1 MRPKLSPPAGARVAA
16 AHPPGGARRASRRSR
31 WRSTSPRSP
40 PIAAASRLARARSC
54 SSAQPATPGHGTG
67 AFPSVTTLVRYTGL
81 SERTVRTCLDRLEAT
96 GIIRP
101 CDPGI
106 VAARIK
112 RAGRRPQDWDLNL
125 GMVRYDRA
133 KAGIVKLER
142 QSPALPPG
150 SRSWHDPDLTIRP
163 AGAPTAPHA
172 RTGSSAPRPTAVTH
186 CEGSSNIRARDRA

>member
-1 MRPKLSPPAGARVAA
+1 VA
-16 AHPPGGARRASRRSR
+16 
-31 WRSTSPRSP
+31 
-40 PIAAASRLARARSC
+40 
-54 SSAQPATPGHGTG
+54 
-67 AFPSVTTLVRYTGL
+67 TLVRYTGL

-106 VAARIK
+106 VAAQIK

-125 GMVRYDRA
+125 GMVRDDRA

-142 QSPALPPG
+142 QSLALPPG

-172 RTGSSAPRPTAVTH
+172 RTGSSAPRPTADTH
-186 CEGSSNIRARDRA
+186 CEGSSNIRAGEIAPCRLFAPSWLMLARHGGTQNIHYGGRPAASRRCTPVRSQRTIRWVMSDVRPRANDAGQWPGTALP